1 MKSVVHPY
9 VLKRECSLQ
18 QAVDQIIPE
27 LWWRKVFPEVL
38 YVHSNIPENRVR
50 RILSKKEI
58 AELTEDST
66 DIYKRNMVNGFM
78 VRPHDALFE

>member
-1 MKSVVHPY
+1 M
-9 VLKRECSLQ
+9 
-18 QAVDQIIPE
+18 
-27 LWWRKVFPEVL
+27 L